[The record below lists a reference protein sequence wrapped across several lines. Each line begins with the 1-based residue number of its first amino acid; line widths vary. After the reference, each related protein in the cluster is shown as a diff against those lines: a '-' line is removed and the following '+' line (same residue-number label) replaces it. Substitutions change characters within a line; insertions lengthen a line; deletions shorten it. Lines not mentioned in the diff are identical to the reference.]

1 MQKRGDRLMP
11 TTGKLYL
18 YTPKYEAQ
26 DMVKKL
32 ENYNKETRE
41 TYGAEDIALGTRIMD
56 VKVSHERVMG
66 LYEKDAVDVKKYRGE
81 DRAAPY
87 TQSAKFIFFCDEER
101 PYLVVLGN
109 KGLADTIANEL
120 SILLHEQTGHIL
132 EPILNLRGIR
142 ELYES
147 GEATKV
153 IFFDD
158 VEIPNLDKATIY
170 GTNLIQTDFYGRFID
185 VGNPWWVIYK
195 HRATELVV
203 GIHKKALVCIFS
215 SCTDDE
221 YLEYVTDNVI
231 PLVLHRHREE
241 AGKP

>member
-1 MQKRGDRLMP
+1 MP

-18 YTPKYEAQ
+18 YTPEYEPSE
-26 DMVKKL
+26 MVKKL
-32 ENYNKETRE
+32 EGYNKETIE
-41 TYGAEDIALGTRIMD
+41 MYCTENIALGTRIIN
-56 VKVSHERVMG
+56 VEVSHERVMG
-66 LYEKDAVDVKKYRGE
+66 FYEKDAVEIKQYRGV
-81 DRAAPY
+81 DRATPY
-87 TQSAKFIFFCDEER
+87 TKSAKFIFFMEEEN

-120 SILLHEQTGHIL
+120 SILLHEQTGYIL

-142 ELYES
+142 ELYER

-195 HRATELVV
+195 HRSTEMVV
-203 GIHKKALVCIFS
+203 GIHKKALICIFS
-215 SCTDDE
+215 TCTEAE
-221 YLEYVTDNVI
+221 YLEYITENVV
-231 PLVLHRHREE
+231 PLVLRREKTDTE
-241 AGKP
+241 RVR